1 MIIYLDDQFKCRTE
15 AAEGL
20 RAFEGPFFDGKC
32 RAYIE
37 GTRYVPP
44 GETWTRSDG
53 EEFAGEMIS
62 PCIDSRVREAYQQ
75 QYEESQRTI
84 NEYEVA
90 LTEIEKA
97 LGV

>member
-1 MIIYLDDQFKCRTE
+1 MIIYIDNDFKCYTE
-15 AAEGL
+15 NAEGL
-20 RAFEGPFFDGKC
+20 TAYEVPFFDGKC
-32 RAYIE
+32 PAYIS
-37 GTRYVPP
+37 GTRYVPL

-53 EEFAGEMIS
+53 EKFTGEMIS

-84 NEYEVA
+84 NEYEAA